1 MSRPERESKF
11 AGPQHLPRK
20 MKRRTNGY
28 GRYHPAP
35 VSFLHD
41 IKKYKKI
48 NIRAPHI
55 DVGTTIPTIDDLI
68 QRIQQVMGPLDLSE
82 EAIKVAKR
90 IRGERA

>member
-1 MSRPERESKF
+1 
-11 AGPQHLPRK
+11 

-35 VSFLHD
+35 VSFLHG

-82 EAIKVAKR
+82 EAIKVTKR